1 MQAVSVVKRATP
13 GKIKEERDFD
23 AKKCNKFYCL
33 TTLNVFRQTRAYHRY
48 LKCVI

>member
-13 GKIKEERDFD
+13 GKIREEGDFD